1 MNKLRIHLSGVH
13 RDKYA
18 QNIKCVIC
26 GVVFATES
34 YLKVSQADC
43 LSASFCSLKLIYGTE
58 DS

>member
-18 QNIKCVIC
+18 QNIKCGIC
-26 GVVFATES
+26 GVVFATEA

-43 LSASFCSLKLIYGTE
+43 FSASFSLKANV
-58 DS
+58 

>member
-18 QNIKCVIC
+18 QNIKCGIC
-26 GVVFATES
+26 GVVFATEA

-43 LSASFCSLKLIYGTE
+43 FQIIFLQKS
-58 DS
+58 